1 MYDGETVG
9 VVVPAYNEAGH
20 VGGVIETIPSYV
32 DRIYAV
38 DDASTDETWPE
49 IREHARRRNER
60 AATRNGAGGTAEE
73 TTSVVPIRH
82 ERNRGAGA
90 AVKTGYAR
98 ALDDGIDVVAVMDG
112 DGQMDPAHLERVIE
126 PVAAGEVT
134 YAKGN
139 RLRASRDYASMSRW
153 RLFGNLLLTML
164 TRVSSGYWEL
174 SDPQNGFTAI
184 SNEGL
189 QIVRFDRLYDRYGF
203 LNDLLFALNVNRQPI
218 ADVAHPARY
227 GDERSTI
234 RYSTFVPRLS
244 ALIARNFLKRIGR
257 SYVLRR
263 FHPLA
268 ACYALGAV
276 VLLAGVAAG
285 GYSLW
290 SAGVDTFLGGMTSFV
305 VATLGLLLVLF
316 GTWLDVVENEGLVHD
331 IGPLGIDG
339 SARVGAVYDDRGL
352 DMAHDGGTTG
362 DDPEADGR

>member
-1 MYDGETVG
+1 MYDGNTVG

-20 VGGVIETIPSYV
+20 VGEVIETIPGYV
-32 DRIYAV
+32 DRIYAI
-38 DDASTDETWPE
+38 DDASTDETWEE

-60 AATRNGAGGTAEE
+60 AATRNGTGGTGEE
-73 TTSVVPIRH
+73 TCVVPIRH

-90 AVKTGYAR
+90 AVKTGYSR
-98 ALDDGIDVVAVMDG
+98 ALDDGMDVVAVMDG

-139 RLRASRDYASMSRW
+139 RLRSSRDYASMSRW

-218 ADVAHPARY
+218 ADVSHPARY

-268 ACYALGAV
+268 ACYSLGAV
-276 VLLAGVAAG
+276 VLLAGVTGG
-285 GYSLW
+285 GYSLL
-290 SAGVDTFLGGMTSFV
+290 SAGVDTFLGGMTSFA

-316 GTWLDVVENEGLVHD
+316 GTWLDVAENEGLVHD
-331 IGPLGIDG
+331 VGSLGIDESG
-339 SARVGAVYDDRGL
+339 RFGAAREDRGL
-352 DMAHDGGTTG
+352 DVAHDGGTTG
-362 DDPEADGR
+362 DGTEADGR

>member
-1 MYDGETVG
+1 MYDGNTVG
-9 VVVPAYNEAGH
+9 VVVPAYDEAGH
-20 VGGVIETIPSYV
+20 VGEVIETMPRYV
-32 DRIYAV
+32 DRIYAI
-38 DDASTDETWPE
+38 DDASTDGTWEE
-49 IREHARRRNER
+49 IREHARRRNGR
-60 AATRNGAGGTAEE
+60 STTRNGTGEKGEE
-73 TTSVVPIRH
+73 TRVVPIRH

-139 RLRASRDYASMSRW
+139 RLRSSRDYASMSRW

-189 QIVRFDRLYDRYGF
+189 RIVRFDRLYDRYGF

-268 ACYALGAV
+268 ACYALGTV

-285 GYSLW
+285 GYSLS
-290 SAGVDTFLGGMTSFV
+290 SAAVDTFLGGMVSFV
-305 VATLGLLLVLF
+305 VATLGVTLVLF
-316 GTWLDVVENEGLVHD
+316 GTWFDVEENEGLVRD
-331 IGPLGIDG
+331 VGSLGIDG
-339 SARVGAVYDDRGL
+339 SGRVGAAREDREL
-352 DMAHDGGTTG
+352 DVAHDGGTTG
-362 DDPEADGR
+362 DGTEAEGR

>member
-1 MYDGETVG
+1 MYDGQSVG

-20 VGGVIETIPSYV
+20 VGEVIETMPAYV
-32 DRIYAV
+32 DRVYAV
-38 DDASTDETWPE
+38 DDASSDGTWDE
-49 IREHARRRNER
+49 IREHAKRQNER
-60 AATRNGAGGTAEE
+60 AAAQNECAPTEGRTL
-73 TTSVVPIRH
+73 VRPIRH

-98 ALDDGIDVVAVMDG
+98 ALEDDMDVVAVMDG
-112 DGQMDPAHLERVIE
+112 DGQMDPAHLERIIE
-126 PVAAGEVT
+126 PVVAGEVT

-139 RLRASRDYASMSRW
+139 RLRSSRDYATMSRW
-153 RLFGNLLLTML
+153 RLFGNMLLTML

-184 SNEGL
+184 SSDGL
-189 QIVRFDRLYDRYGF
+189 RTVDFDRLYDRYGF
-203 LNDLLFALNVNRQPI
+203 LNDLLFALNVNREPV

-244 ALIARNFLKRIGR
+244 ALITRNFLTRITR

-268 ACYALGAV
+268 ASYAFGAV
-276 VLLAGVAAG
+276 VLLTGVAGG
-285 GYSLW
+285 GYSLV
-290 SAGVDTFLGGMTSFV
+290 SGGVDTFLGGMASLS
-305 VATLGLLLVLF
+305 VASLGVLLVLF

-331 IGPLGIDG
+331 ITAPAIDG
-339 SARVGAVYDDRGL
+339 ADRVEPPSRDRQFDL
-352 DMAHDGGTTG
+352 AHDGGTTG
-362 DDPEADGR
+362 DETEGDGR